1 MLDFQ
6 RRLERNRRRGI
17 MLDFPNQSRVF
28 DLTRRAVRFWGHD
41 GAMEWSFYV
50 TEDAL
55 KRLQPGMAR
64 DEAALLLA
72 FDTCRAAILA
82 AAKKAYGR
90 SRKGSY
96 ELAAAD
102 F

>member
-6 RRLERNRRRGI
+6 RGIKVARGI
-17 MLDFPNQSRVF
+17 MLDFPNQSRVY
-28 DLTRRAVRFWGHD
+28 DPTRRAVRFWGHD

-50 TEDAL
+50 SEDAL
-55 KRLQPGMAR
+55 KQLQPAMTR
-64 DEAALLLA
+64 DEAALLSA
-72 FDTCRAAILA
+72 FDSCRSTIHA
-82 AAKKAYGR
+82 AAKKAYKR

-96 ELAAAD
+96 ELAVAD

>member
-6 RRLERNRRRGI
+6 RGIKESRGI

-28 DLTRRAVRFWGHD
+28 DPTRRAVRFWGHD

-50 TEDAL
+50 SEDAL
-55 KRLQPGMAR
+55 KQLQPATTR
-64 DEAALLLA
+64 DEAALLSA
-72 FDTCRAAILA
+72 FDTCRSAIHA
-82 AAKKAYGR
+82 AAKKAYKR

-96 ELAAAD
+96 ELAVAD

>member
-1 MLDFQ
+1 
-6 RRLERNRRRGI
+6 
-17 MLDFPNQSRVF
+17 
-28 DLTRRAVRFWGHD
+28 VRFWGHD

-50 TEDAL
+50 SEDAL
-55 KRLQPGMAR
+55 KLLQPAMTR
-64 DEAALLLA
+64 DEVALLSA
-72 FDTCRAAILA
+72 FDTCRSKIHA
-82 AAKKAYGR
+82 AAKKAYKR

>member
-6 RRLERNRRRGI
+6 RRINWIQGV

-28 DLTRRAVRFWGHD
+28 DPTRRAVRFWGHD

-50 TEDAL
+50 SEDAL
-55 KRLQPGMAR
+55 KLLQPAVTR
-64 DEAALLLA
+64 DDAALLSA
-72 FDTCRAAILA
+72 FDTCRSAIHA
-82 AAKKAYGR
+82 AAKKAYKR